1 MFIYYVISI
10 LIVPYNS
17 RIHLLQIAYLPII
30 ILTSELL
37 SRIIGNTS
45 DRKKKEKKIYG
56 TNSSKTT
63 Y

>member
-1 MFIYYVISI
+1 MKKYY
-10 LIVPYNS
+10 S